1 LGPLIGTRTWG
12 GAVGLPGNPGPID
25 GSHLQVP
32 NAGTY
37 TADGRWIVEGWGV
50 DSDIDVPDDPVA
62 LLAGTDVQLEA
73 AITEMMR
80 ELKEPHFTRPEP
92 PPFPDRSGMGVPKE
106 ER

>member
-1 LGPLIGTRTWG
+1 
-12 GAVGLPGNPGPID
+12 
-25 GSHLQVP
+25 
-32 NAGTY
+32 
-37 TADGRWIVEGWGV
+37 
-50 DSDIDVPDDPVA
+50 VPDDPVA